1 MSIVDRQFR
10 FLYAI
15 LFAAFAV
22 FGTSMTIVGA
32 TLPRILSDFGWGYT
46 TAGSV
51 IAAGAIGYF
60 SGAFIFGKLIARIGA
75 RMNLLLGLSLAVVGL
90 FLFASVPSAPFNF
103 LLNLAIG
110 LGQGAIEVSVNMAV
124 LRMDKKGSGRAMNLM
139 HGAFAI
145 GAVAGPFLIG
155 LILHTGLVWTL
166 VYRGIAVLFAL
177 IVLVLAVSPFHLLGS
192 FAPGEKGMKR
202 PSLFGRLL
210 YWLGFVSLFL
220 YVGMELGVSNWI
232 AEYFV
237 KVFGTESATGSF
249 MVSLFWG
256 GILAGRAGVPL
267 LYKGTRNGFLLVL
280 FSGIAFV
287 SVSLIALSGFL
298 MLPQAFAAI
307 MVALAG
313 FGCSIIYPTVMTL
326 VGEAFPDAQNDVI
339 GFAAT
344 GGGIGAFVF
353 PFLMSAVSDALGI
366 RIGFSIY
373 ALFGLLTLG
382 AGIMLVL
389 SRRQTRRV

>member
-1 MSIVDRQFR
+1 MSIVDKQYR

-15 LFAAFAV
+15 LFATFAV

-32 TLPRILSDFGWGYT
+32 TLPRILSDFNWGYT
-46 TAGSV
+46 TAGAV

-60 SGAFIFGKLIARIGA
+60 SGAFFFGKLIGRIGV
-75 RMNLLLGLSLAVVGL
+75 RISLLLGLSLSVVGL
-90 FLFASVPSAPFNF
+90 LLFATTPLAPLNF
-103 LLNLAIG
+103 ILNLAIG

-124 LRMDKKGSGRAMNLM
+124 LRMDKKGSSRAMNLM

-166 VYRGIAVLFAL
+166 VFRGIAILFAL
-177 IVLVLAVSPFHLLGS
+177 ITLMLAVSPFHLLGS
-192 FAPGEKGMKR
+192 FAQEAKGVKH
-202 PSLFGRLL
+202 PSLFGNLL

-237 KVFGTESATGSF
+237 KVFGTASANGSF

-267 LYKGTRNGFLLVL
+267 FYRGTRNGFLVIL
-280 FSGIAFV
+280 FSIIAFV
-287 SVSLIALSGFL
+287 SVSLISLSGFL
-298 MLPQAFAAI
+298 MLTPVFAAV
-307 MVALAG
+307 MVVMAG
-313 FGCSIIYPTVMTL
+313 FGCSIIYPTVITL
-326 VGEAFPDAQNDVI
+326 AAEAFPDAQNDVI

-353 PFLMSAVSDALGI
+353 PFIMSALSDAWGI
-366 RIGFSIY
+366 RVGFSVY
-373 ALFGLLTLG
+373 ALFGVLTLG
-382 AGIMLVL
+382 TCILLVM
-389 SRRQTRRV
+389 SRKRR

>member
-1 MSIVDRQFR
+1 MSIVDKQYR

-32 TLPRILSDFGWGYT
+32 TLPRILSDFSWGYT
-46 TAGSV
+46 TAGAV

-60 SGAFIFGKLIARIGA
+60 SGAFVFGKLIARIGV
-75 RMNLLLGLSLAVVGL
+75 RLSLLLGLSLAVVGL
-90 FLFASVPSAPFNF
+90 LLFAATPLAPLNF
-103 LLNLAIG
+103 ILNLAIG

-177 IVLVLAVSPFHLLGS
+177 ITVVLAMSPFHLLGS
-192 FAPGEKGMKR
+192 FAPEEKGTKP
-202 PSLFGRLL
+202 PSLFGNLL
-210 YWLGFVSLFL
+210 YWLGFISLFL

-237 KVFGTESATGSF
+237 KVFGTAPATGSF

-256 GILAGRAGVPL
+256 GILVGRAGIPL
-267 LYKGTRNGFLLVL
+267 FYRGKRNGLLLVL
-280 FSGIAFV
+280 FSAIAFV
-287 SVSLIALSGFL
+287 SVALISLSGFL
-298 MLPQAFAAI
+298 MLSPVFAAL
-307 MVALAG
+307 MVAFTG
-313 FGCSIIYPTVMTL
+313 FGCSILYPTVMTL
-326 VGEAFPDAQNDVI
+326 AGESFPDAQNDVI

-353 PFLMSAVSDALGI
+353 PFLMSALSDAWGI
-366 RIGFSIY
+366 RAGFSVY

-382 AGIMLVL
+382 ACILMVV
-389 SRRQTRRV
+389 SRRKK